1 LLERRGADRR
11 ELELGE
17 RRGVERRALELGE
30 RRGAER
36 RELEVPERDGVR
48 AAREPWLRV
57 LPDLEFVLVRPC
69 GVLRGELLAR
79 AGPLPLRRDEL
90 PVCLFVRVFV

>member
-1 LLERRGADRR
+1 LERRGADRR
-11 ELELGE
+11 DFEL
-17 RRGVERRALELGE
+17 VE

-48 AAREPWLRV
+48 AARELWLRV
-57 LPDLEFVLVRPC
+57 LPDLELVLVRPC
-69 GVLRGELLAR
+69 GVLRDELLAR
-79 AGPLPLRRDEL
+79 AGPLPLRRDAL